1 MNQTNPQQPPLVYQ
15 STTLPDNLRAE
26 LVAMLAAMEKRYG
39 PAAVRMGTHIENLA
53 QVCSMIQHGGD
64 LDADTRDKAYQ
75 YARSACGEVIL
86 ELGRMSGAKPEDA
99 FAVAVALQDY
109 TRHAGDEL
117 LGESAMPAPV
127 AEEAAQVMA
136 RAAAK

>member
-1 MNQTNPQQPPLVYQ
+1 MKPNNLKIHTDSQLPAPLQ
-15 STTLPDNLRAE
+15 AE
-26 LVAMLAAMEKRYG
+26 LATLMRALESRYG
-39 PAAVRMGTHIENLA
+39 PAAVRIGTHIENLA

-86 ELGRMSGAKPEDA
+86 ELGRMSGATPEDA
-99 FAVAVALQDY
+99 FAVATALHDY
-109 TRHAGDEL
+109 TRHAGDEM